1 MVISSVVYLNALHN
15 GFVDWDDG
23 TYVLNNH
30 FIRSLD
36 YSFFRWITF
45 SFHAGNWHPLTWLS
59 HAMDYKIWG
68 LNPMGHHLTNIALHG
83 INSFLVTVISIRLLE
98 SRDRVSGTP
107 VMTEYW
113 RCFAGALTGLLF
125 GVHPLHVE
133 SVAWVAERK
142 DLLCALFF
150 LLSINSYIH
159 YVSNKVVVK
168 PGENGR
174 TFLRGTY
181 LAGLIFFILALLSK
195 PMAVSLPIVLL
206 IIDWYPFERFRS
218 FRGLLPVLPEK
229 LPFILLSI
237 GSSIVTFLAQ
247 KEGGAVIPMV
257 TIPLSD
263 RFLMAIKSL
272 ALYLGKLILPLN
284 LLPFYTYPKHVAPLS
299 FPYLSAFVTVLA
311 IVLICFVFARKYR
324 LLPAV
329 FGFYFVT
336 LIPVLGIV
344 QVGNQAMADR
354 YSYLPSI
361 GPFLLAGVALAWLGV
376 SMQGI
381 ERLRLIA
388 PVFSGGLVVVVV
400 VVLGA
405 ITWRQTAVWKN
416 SITLWSYVIEKNH
429 ENENNAVKFSFAYN
443 NRGVA
448 YHEKQRLDEAIADY
462 SRGILLDPADGD
474 IYNNR
479 AIAYAAKKEY
489 ELALADNRKAFQ
501 LNPNNG
507 GVLYNIACIYALKK
521 EPDQACDW
529 LKKSIDHGYA
539 DWENI
544 RHDRDLENI
553 RSMSCY
559 QSIMAGK

>member
-1 MVISSVVYLNALHN
+1 
-15 GFVDWDDG
+15 
-23 TYVLNNH
+23 
-30 FIRSLD
+30 
-36 YSFFRWITF
+36 
-45 SFHAGNWHPLTWLS
+45 
-59 HAMDYKIWG
+59 MDYMMWG
-68 LNPMGHHLTNIALHG
+68 VNPIGHHLTNIVLHG

-107 VMTEYW
+107 VMTERW

-142 DLLCALFF
+142 DLLCAFF
-150 LLSINSYIH
+150 SLLSVNSYIH
-159 YVSNKVVVK
+159 YVSSKVVVK
-168 PGENGR
+168 PGEKGR
-174 TFLRGTY
+174 TFLRGSY
-181 LAGLIFFILALLSK
+181 MAGLIFFILALLSK
-195 PMAVSLPIVLL
+195 PMAVSLPLVLL
-206 IIDWYPFERFRS
+206 ILDWYPLERSKS
-218 FRGLLPVLPEK
+218 FPEMLQVLPEK
-229 LPFILLSI
+229 LPFVFFSI

-257 TIPLSD
+257 TIPLGD
-263 RFLMAIKSL
+263 RFLVAIKSL
-272 ALYLGKLILPLN
+272 VLYLGKLILPMN
-284 LLPFYTYPKHVAPLS
+284 LVPFYTYPKHVDPLA
-299 FPYLSAFVTVLA
+299 FPYLAAFVILLA
-311 IVLICFVFARKYR
+311 IVFICFAFARKYR

-354 YSYLPSI
+354 YTYLPSI

-381 ERLRLIA
+381 ARLRLIA
-388 PVFSGGLVVVVV
+388 PVFSCGLVVAVVF
-400 VVLGA
+400 VLGA
-405 ITWRQTAVWKN
+405 ITWRQTAVWKD

-429 ENENNAVKFSFAYN
+429 ENETNAVKFSFAYN

-448 YHEKQRLDEAIADY
+448 YHEKQRLDEAIIDY
-462 SRGILLDPADGD
+462 SRGIQLDPGD
-474 IYNNR
+474 DDILNNR

-489 ELALADNRKAFQ
+489 ELALADNRRAFQ

-521 EPDQACDW
+521 EPEQACDW
-529 LKKSIDHGYA
+529 LKKSIEHGYA

-544 RHDRDLENI
+544 KHDSDLDGI
-553 RSMSCY
+553 RGVYCY